1 MNLIPWRRKREEGGG
16 SDQPENALAQ
26 LRRETDSLVE
36 RFFRDPWGWS
46 ESHLPAMGLLT
57 SPQTDLAD
65 SENEVTVRMEVP
77 GVDPKDVDIKITNG
91 LLTVR
96 GEKKADK
103 EEKNKNYHYVE
114 RQFGSFQRTV
124 QLPSTVDPDKVD
136 AAYKNGVL
144 TVTIAKQPEVQPKRI
159 KVRNA

>member
-1 MNLIPWRRKREEGGG
+1 MNLIPWRRKREEGVG
-16 SDQPENALAQ
+16 SDQPEHSLAQ

-36 RFFRDPWGWS
+36 RFFRDLWGWS
-46 ESHLPAMGLLT
+46 ESGFPAMGLLT
-57 SPQTDLAD
+57 APRTDLAD
-65 SENEVTVRMEVP
+65 SENELTVRMEVP

-91 LLTVR
+91 VLTVR

-114 RQFGSFQRTV
+114 RQFGSFHRTV

-144 TVTIAKQPEVQPKRI
+144 TITITKQPEAKPKRI